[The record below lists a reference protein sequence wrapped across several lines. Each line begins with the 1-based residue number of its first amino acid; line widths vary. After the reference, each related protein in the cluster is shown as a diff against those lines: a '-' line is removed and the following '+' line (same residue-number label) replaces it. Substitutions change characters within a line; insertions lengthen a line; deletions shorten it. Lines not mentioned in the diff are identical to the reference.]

1 MFAKFAAAR
10 SKKLV
15 FLHLFRQVA
24 AKIQTAIVSM
34 QPNQAPRIYVSR
46 RKDARPVNPMISVI
60 VPVYNEEDVIG
71 HFLEETKR
79 VLEETGLQYEYVFID
94 DGSRDATADI
104 LTDRLAN
111 GLPGRLLGL
120 SRNFGKEAA
129 LSAGLE
135 AAKGDIGVIIDA
147 DLQDPPELIHQMIDG
162 WRAGYDV
169 VYGLRVDRTS
179 DTLMKRSTAG
189 MFYKVFNKLSNIDM
203 PPNAGD
209 FRLIDR
215 AVIDA
220 LLQLPERNRFMKGLF
235 AWVGFPAMAVP
246 YERPPRKAGD
256 GKFNYWKLWNFAL
269 DGITGFT
276 TMPLRMWFYGGA
288 LVSILAFAYAI
299 YLTVKVMIFGID
311 VPGYT
316 SLMVAVLFFS
326 GMQLLSIGMIG
337 EYVTRLFNESKQR
350 PVYLLQD
357 VIESRQASAA
367 KKNANDS

>member
-1 MFAKFAAAR
+1 
-10 SKKLV
+10 
-15 FLHLFRQVA
+15 
-24 AKIQTAIVSM
+24 
-34 QPNQAPRIYVSR
+34 
-46 RKDARPVNPMISVI
+46 MISVI

-94 DGSRDATADI
+94 DGSSDATADI

-276 TMPLRMWFYGGA
+276 TMPLA
-288 LVSILAFAYAI
+288 
-299 YLTVKVMIFGID
+299 D
-311 VPGYT
+311 V
-316 SLMVAVLFFS
+316 VLWRRS
-326 GMQLLSIGMIG
+326 GVNPRFRICHLSD
-337 EYVTRLFNESKQR
+337 R
-350 PVYLLQD
+350 
-357 VIESRQASAA
+357 
-367 KKNANDS
+367 